1 VFETEEKGSQG
12 AGGPMVRL
20 GRMASP
26 WAPPNGPLTFSGT
39 PSHTFHK
46 KNEVEKISNCLRPI
60 RFLKDQIYK
69 TEFPV
74 LQSKT
79 QTKMIWWKI
88 PQMTINHGWNFRY
101 DANMLENNTI
111 NYEVHG
117 YMSYVLVVLRFCVII
132 NCDINTITKL
142 LAKARK

>member
-1 VFETEEKGSQG
+1 
-12 AGGPMVRL
+12 
-20 GRMASP
+20 
-26 WAPPNGPLTFSGT
+26 
-39 PSHTFHK
+39 
-46 KNEVEKISNCLRPI
+46 LRPI

-79 QTKMIWWKI
+79 QTKMTWWKI